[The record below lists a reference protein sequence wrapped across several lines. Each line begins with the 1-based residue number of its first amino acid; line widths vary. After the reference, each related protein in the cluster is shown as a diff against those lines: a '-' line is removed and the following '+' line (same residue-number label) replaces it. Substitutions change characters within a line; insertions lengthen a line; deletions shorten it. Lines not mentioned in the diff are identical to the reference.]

1 MSRPHN
7 TKQNLRLV
15 AIIKDEDQADPVDP
29 VQEGFSLR
37 KLWAFTGPGFL
48 LSIPYMDP
56 GNIEN
61 DLQSGVQ
68 AKYKVG
74 YLKRF
79 QSLLL
84 LLMIKLEIKRNEK
97 GTEHRDVY
105 L

>member
-1 MSRPHN
+1 MSRTHN
-7 TKQNLRLV
+7 SKQNVRLI
-15 AIIKDEDQADPVDP
+15 AIPKDEHQVDP

-68 AKYKVG
+68 AKYKVPNDYKIFIVINDKIS
-74 YLKRF
+74 YLKEYNTVPKCF
-79 QSLLL
+79 
-84 LLMIKLEIKRNEK
+84 
-97 GTEHRDVY
+97 Y
-105 L
+105 

>member
-1 MSRPHN
+1 MIVNAVIVNNRLKNQLLTMSRTHN
-7 TKQNLRLV
+7 SKQNVRLI
-15 AIIKDEDQADPVDP
+15 AIPKDEHQVDP

-68 AKYKVG
+68 AKYKVPND
-74 YLKRF
+74 YN
-79 QSLLL
+79 
-84 LLMIKLEIKRNEK
+84 IC
-97 GTEHRDVY
+97 Y
-105 L
+105 CY

>member
-1 MSRPHN
+1 MSRTHD
-7 TKQNLRLV
+7 TKQNVRLI
-15 AIIKDEDQADPVDP
+15 AIPKDEHQVDPVDP

-68 AKYKVG
+68 AKYKVPNDS
-74 YLKRF
+74 KN
-79 QSLLL
+79 SLL
-84 LLMIKLEIKRNEK
+84 LLMIKLAI
-97 GTEHRDVY
+97 
-105 L
+105 

>member
-1 MSRPHN
+1 MSRPHI
-7 TKQNLRLV
+7 TKQNLRLI
-15 AIIKDEDQADPVDP
+15 AITKDEDQADPVDP

-68 AKYKVG
+68 AKYKVP
-74 YLKRF
+74 KNISKF
-79 QSLLL
+79 
-84 LLMIKLEIKRNEK
+84 IIIIIINDKTRN
-97 GTEHRDVY
+97 
-105 L
+105 

>member
-1 MSRPHN
+1 MIVTVVNVVIANNRLKKQLPVLKMSRTHD
-7 TKQNLRLV
+7 TKQNVRLI
-15 AIIKDEDQADPVDP
+15 AIPKDEHQVDPVDP

-68 AKYKVG
+68 AKYKVHSKIH
-74 YLKRF
+74 YC
-79 QSLLL
+79 
-84 LLMIKLEIKRNEK
+84 N
-97 GTEHRDVY
+97 
-105 L
+105 

>member
-1 MSRPHN
+1 MSRTHD
-7 TKQNLRLV
+7 TKQNVRLI
-15 AIIKDEDQADPVDP
+15 AIPKDEHRVDPVDP

-68 AKYKVG
+68 AKYKVPNDS
-74 YLKRF
+74 KN
-79 QSLLL
+79 SLL
-84 LLMIKLEIKRNEK
+84 LLMIKLAI
-97 GTEHRDVY
+97 
-105 L
+105 